1 MIESC
6 LLPHLYTCLLKLLRM
21 AAKQIAME
29 QLKQVLQLAQQ
40 GHSIK
45 GIVRLTGLARN
56 TVRTY
61 LARGREQGSDPAVH
75 TDVQLAEQLYDHD
88 TSTFKSERYQQL
100 LPHLESVDKELVK
113 TGVTRQLL
121 WREYLE
127 QHPDGYGY
135 SQYCYYLQK
144 LLAKKDVTMHLEYLP
159 GEQTMVDFAGK
170 KYPYVDKETGEVVHC
185 EVFVAT
191 LPYSGL
197 IFCYPVPSQKTAD
210 FLDACNLMI
219 RYVGGVTQTILC
231 DNLRTA
237 VTKTDPYEPSFT
249 DLCYQLSEHYQTTFS
264 ATRPARPLDK
274 AMVEKAVNLVYQN
287 VYAPLRNRIFSS
299 IQEIAHAFLIQIDK
313 WNLQPYKG
321 SSFGRRLLFTTY
333 EQPLLR
339 EPPSSPLLLKKAVI
353 LTVQR
358 NYHIQL
364 REEGKY
370 YSVPWQY
377 VGKKVKVWYDAK
389 TVEIYCDHQRIAAH
403 PRNRSS
409 QAYTTLHEHMPA
421 NHQKALEMKGWT
433 REDLLNKAARLGPA
447 TAQVADKILSTSIY
461 MEQNYKSCFGL
472 LMLEK
477 RFGKQRLEN
486 ACILALTGMRVN
498 YTLIKNILHSGTD
511 KQIPLSLDTPLPIH
525 ANIRGPQQY
534 Q

>member
-1 MIESC
+1 
-6 LLPHLYTCLLKLLRM
+6 
-21 AAKQIAME
+21 ME

-61 LARGREQGSDPAVH
+61 LARGMEQGADPAVH
-75 TDVQLAEQLYDHD
+75 TDAQLAEQLYDQD
-88 TSTFKSERYQQL
+88 TSAFKSARYQQL
-100 LPHLESVDKELVK
+100 LRHLESADEELVK

-135 SQYCYYLQK
+135 SQYCYYLQQ
-144 LLAKKDVTMHLEYLP
+144 LLAKKDVTMHLEYQP
-159 GEQTMVDFAGK
+159 GEQIMVDFAGK
-170 KYPYVDKETGEVVHC
+170 KYPYVDKQTGELLIC

-210 FLDACNLMI
+210 FLDASNQMVH
-219 RYVGGVTQTILC
+219 YVGGVTQTILC

-237 VTKTDPYEPSFT
+237 VTKTDRYEPTFT
-249 DLCYQLSEHYQTTFS
+249 DLCYQLSEHYGTTFS
-264 ATRPARPLDK
+264 ATRPAKPLDK
-274 AMVEKAVNLVYQN
+274 AMVEKAVNLVYRN
-287 VYAPLRNRIFSS
+287 VYAPLRRHTFGS
-299 IQEIAHAFLIQIDK
+299 IEEIAQAFRIQIDK
-313 WNLQPYKG
+313 LNLLPYKG
-321 SSFGRRLLFTTY
+321 SSFSRRSLFTTY
-333 EQPLLR
+333 EQPLLG
-339 EPPSSPLLLKKAVI
+339 ELPSSPLLLKKGVV

-358 NYHIQL
+358 NYHVQL
-364 REEGKY
+364 REEGRY

-389 TVEIYCDHQRIAAH
+389 TVEVYCDHQRIAVH
-403 PRNRSS
+403 MRSRAG
-409 QAYTTLHEHMPA
+409 QAYTTLTEHMPV
-421 NHQKALEMKGWT
+421 NHQKAREMKGWT
-433 REDLLNKAARLGPA
+433 REELLSKAARLGPA
-447 TAQVADKILSTSIY
+447 TAQVAEKILANSIY
-461 MEQNYKSCFGL
+461 MEQNYKSCFGM

-477 RFGKQRLEN
+477 RFGKDRLET
-486 ACILALTGMRVN
+486 ACTLALTGMRVN
-498 YTLIKNILHSGTD
+498 YTLIKNILHAGTD
-511 KQIPLSLDTPLPIH
+511 RQIPLSLASPLPLH
-525 ANIRGPQQY
+525 TNIRGPQQY

>member
-1 MIESC
+1 
-6 LLPHLYTCLLKLLRM
+6 M
-21 AAKQIAME
+21 AAKAIAME
-29 QLKQVLQLAQQ
+29 QLKQVLHLAQQ
-40 GHSIK
+40 GQSIK
-45 GIVRLTGLARN
+45 GIARLTGLARN

-61 LARGREQGSDPAVH
+61 LARGVEQGSDPAVH
-75 TDVQLAEQLYDHD
+75 TDAQLAAQLYDED
-88 TSTFKSERYQQL
+88 TSDFKSARYQQL
-100 LPHLESVDKELVK
+100 LQHLESADTELVK

-135 SQYCYYLQK
+135 SQYCYYLQQM
-144 LLAKKDVTMHLEYLP
+144 LAKKDVTMHLEYQP
-159 GEQTMVDFAGK
+159 GEQTMIDFAGK
-170 KYPYVDKETGEVVHC
+170 KYPYVDKQTGELLTC

-210 FLDACNLMI
+210 LLDACNRMVH
-219 RYVGGVTQTILC
+219 YVGGVTQTILS

-237 VTKTDPYEPSFT
+237 VTKTDRYEPGFT
-249 DLCYQLSEHYQTTFS
+249 DLCYQLSEHYGTTFS

-274 AMVEKAVNLVYQN
+274 AMVEKAVNLVYRN
-287 VYAPLRNRIFSS
+287 VYAPLRRHTFGS
-299 IQEIAHAFLIQIDK
+299 IEEIAQAFLIQLDK
-313 WNLQPYKG
+313 LNLQPYKG
-321 SSFGRRLLFTTY
+321 SSFSRRSLFTTY
-333 EQPLLR
+333 EQPLLG
-339 EPPSSPLLLKKAVI
+339 ELPSSPLLLKKAVV

-358 NYHIQL
+358 NYHVQL
-364 REEGKY
+364 REEGRY

-389 TVEIYCDHQRIAAH
+389 TVEVYCDHQRIAVH
-403 PRNRSS
+403 PRSRSG
-409 QAYTTLHEHMPA
+409 QAYTTLFEHMPP
-421 NHQKALEMKGWT
+421 NHQKAREMKGWT
-433 REDLLNKAARLGPA
+433 REELLSKAVRVGPA
-447 TAQVADKILSTSIY
+447 TAQVAEKILSNSIY

-477 RFGKQRLEN
+477 RFGKDRLET
-486 ACILALTGMRVN
+486 ACTLALTGMRIN
-498 YTLIKNILHSGTD
+498 YTLIKNILHAGTD
-511 KQIPLSLDTPLPIH
+511 RQIPSSQHNPLPIH

>member
-1 MIESC
+1 
-6 LLPHLYTCLLKLLRM
+6 M
-21 AAKQIAME
+21 AAKPIKME
-29 QLKQVLQLAQQ
+29 QLKQVLNLAGQ

-45 GIVRLTGLARN
+45 SIVRLTGLARN
-56 TVRTY
+56 TVRAY
-61 LARGREQGSDPAVH
+61 LARGQEQGSDPGVQ
-75 TDVQLAEQLYDHD
+75 TDAELALQLYNQDC
-88 TSTFKSERYQQL
+88 SAFKSERYQQL
-100 LPHLESVDKELVK
+100 LAHLEQADQELVK

-121 WREYLE
+121 WREYLD

-135 SQYCYYLQK
+135 SQYCYYLQQ
-144 LLAKKDVTMHLEYLP
+144 LLVKKDVTMHLEYQA

-170 KYPYVDKETGEVVHC
+170 KYPYVDKHTGELIFC

-210 FLDACNLMI
+210 FLDASNQMV
-219 RYVGGVTQTILC
+219 RYVGGITQTILC

-237 VTKTDPYEPSFT
+237 VTKTDRYEPGFT
-249 DLCYQLSEHYQTTFS
+249 DLCYQLSEHYSTTFS

-274 AMVEKAVNLVYQN
+274 AMVEKAVNLVYRN
-287 VYAPLRNRIFSS
+287 VYAPLRRHTFTS
-299 IQEIAHAFLIQIDK
+299 IEEIAHAFLIRIDK
-313 WNLQPYKG
+313 LNLQPYKD
-321 SSFGRRLLFTTY
+321 SSFSRRSLFITY
-333 EQPLLR
+333 EQPTLR
-339 EPPSSPLLLKKAVI
+339 DLPTTPLLLKKGVV

-364 REEGKY
+364 REEGRY

-389 TVEIYCDHQRIAAH
+389 TVEVYCDHERIAVH
-403 PRNRSS
+403 PRSRIG
-409 QAYTTLHEHMPA
+409 QAYTTLTEHMPP
-421 NHQKALEMKGWT
+421 NHQKARELKGWT
-433 REDLLNKAARLGPA
+433 REDLLGKAVRIGSA
-447 TAQVADKILSTSIY
+447 TAQVAERILGNSIY

-477 RFGKQRLEN
+477 RFGKERLES
-486 ACILALTGMRVN
+486 ACMLALTGMRVN

-511 KQIPLSLDTPLPIH
+511 RQVVLPLKNPLPVH
-525 ANIRGPQQY
+525 GNIRGPQFY